1 VLPTFVIGLREGL
14 EAALIVGIVAAF
26 LVQEGRRDSLRW
38 MWAGVVL
45 GVLVAIGV
53 GVGLRIASQELP
65 QREQEQLETI
75 VALVAVGMVTWM
87 IFWMRKHSANL
98 KGELQGKAGAA
109 LATGSTA
116 ALVAM
121 AFLAVIREGF
131 ETAVFLVAVFN
142 DARDPQAAGLG
153 AVLGIAVAV
162 VIGYLLYRG
171 GVRINLGRFFKVT
184 GMILVIV
191 AAGLL
196 SNALHT
202 AHEAGWWN
210 SMLGQAAD
218 LSSVVTPGTVRYALF
233 NGMFGIQPK
242 PTTGEVLVW
251 FLYAVPMA
259 WVVLRPARRRRVDE
273 PTGAKGAPTRAVATA
288 VTAVLVLGLVGVFAT
303 AAGAATKE
311 VKIEITDKGCP
322 KRIETSSGKTKFE
335 VENVDSNVVTEF
347 EVLDGKKVI
356 GEKENLTPGLSGS
369 FTVTLQPGTYTT
381 LCPNGDREKGVLVVT
396 GAATG
401 AKTSAAAASK
411 VKVTLGEFV
420 VQAKPKSAPAGN
432 VDFVVTNKGSMTH
445 EFVVARTTDG
455 TLPVDADGMVDESQL
470 PEGALLGELED
481 MGRGDKA
488 TLDLKGLTPGSY
500 VLFCNIKQTHDGVT
514 EVHYKEGMS
523 TPFTVK

>member
-1 VLPTFVIGLREGL
+1 MLPTFVIGLREGL

-38 MWAGVVL
+38 MWTGVGI

-75 VALVAVGMVTWM
+75 VALIAVGMVTWM
-87 IFWMRKHSANL
+87 IFWMRAHAANL
-98 KGELQGKAGAA
+98 KGELQGKAGEA

-131 ETAVFLVAVFN
+131 ETAVFLVAIFN
-142 DARDPQAAGLG
+142 DARDPQTAGIG
-153 AVLGIAVAV
+153 ALLGIALAV
-162 VIGYLLYRG
+162 VIGYLIYRG
-171 GVRINLGRFFKVT
+171 GVRIHLGRFFKFT

-218 LSSVVTPGTVRYALF
+218 LSSIVTPGTVRYALF

-251 FLYAVPMA
+251 FLYAIPMT
-259 WVVLRPARRRRVDE
+259 WVVLRPVKRRRAE
-273 PTGAKGAPTRAVATA
+273 EESGAKAPSRAAATA
-288 VTAVLVLGLVGVFAT
+288 VTAALVVGLLGVFAT
-303 AAGAATKE
+303 AAAAATRTVE
-311 VKIEITDKGCP
+311 VKITDAGCP
-322 KRIETSSGKTKFE
+322 KRIETKAGKTTFE
-335 VENVDSNVVTEF
+335 VENVDSSVVTEF

-356 GEKENLTPGLSGS
+356 GEKENLTPGLSGT
-369 FTVTLQPGTYTT
+369 FTLKLEPGKYTT
-381 LCPNGDREKGVLVVT
+381 LCPHGDREKGVLIVT
-396 GAATG
+396 GASSTTKKSAT
-401 AKTSAAAASK
+401 AATK

-420 VQAKPKSAPAGN
+420 VKAKPKSGPAGDI
-432 VDFVVTNKGSMTH
+432 DFVVTNKGSMTH
-445 EFVVARTTDG
+445 EFVVARTTDD
-455 TLPVDADGMVDESQL
+455 TLPVGADGTVDESQL

-481 MGRGDKA
+481 MEPGDTA
-488 TLDLKGLTPGSY
+488 TLDLEDLTPGSY
-500 VLFCNIKQTHDGVT
+500 VLFCNISETHGGVT
-514 EVHYKEGMS
+514 EHHYAEGMY

>member
-1 VLPTFVIGLREGL
+1 
-14 EAALIVGIVAAF
+14 
-26 LVQEGRRDSLRW
+26 
-38 MWAGVVL
+38 MWAGVAL

-65 QREQEQLETI
+65 QREQEQLETV
-75 VALVAVGMVTWM
+75 VALIAVGMVTWM
-87 IFWMRKHSANL
+87 IFWMRSHAANL
-98 KGELQGKAGAA
+98 KGDLQGKAGAA

-116 ALVAM
+116 ALVGM

-153 AVLGIAVAV
+153 AVLGIAVAIV
-162 VIGYLLYRG
+162 AGYLLYRG

-202 AHEAGWWN
+202 AHEAAWWN

-251 FLYAVPMA
+251 FLYAIPMG
-259 WVVLRPARRRRVDE
+259 WVVLHPAKRRRSE
-273 PTGAKGAPTRAVATA
+273 GAPTAKAPSRAVATA
-288 VTAVLVLGLVGVFAT
+288 VTAVLVLGLVGVFAA

-311 VKIEITDKGCP
+311 IEVKITDKGCP
-322 KRIETSSGKTKFE
+322 KRLETKAGKNTFA
-335 VENVDSNVVTEF
+335 VENVDSGAVTEF

-356 GEKENLTPGLSGS
+356 GEKENLPPGLSGS

-396 GAATG
+396 GAATT
-401 AKTSAAAASK
+401 AKQSAVAATK
-411 VKVTLGEFV
+411 VKVTLREFAV
-420 VQAKPKSAPAGN
+420 LAKPKTAPAGN
-432 VDFVVTNKGSMTH
+432 VDFVVRNKGSMTH
-445 EFVVARTTDG
+445 EFVVVRSTST
-455 TLPVDADGMVDESQL
+455 TLPVDADGAVDESQL

-481 MGRGDKA
+481 MESGDTA

-500 VLFCNIKQTHDGVT
+500 VLFCNITETSGGVT
-514 EVHYKEGMS
+514 EHHYKEGMS